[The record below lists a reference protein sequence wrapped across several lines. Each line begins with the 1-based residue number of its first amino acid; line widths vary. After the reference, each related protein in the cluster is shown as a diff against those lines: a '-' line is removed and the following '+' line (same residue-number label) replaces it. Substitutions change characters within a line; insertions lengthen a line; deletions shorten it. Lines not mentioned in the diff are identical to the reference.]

1 MKKRTLL
8 SGLFCALGCIAAF
21 AQSFR
26 NLTAREVRI
35 DDALPVVSQTFAI
48 DNANGSYYVS
58 LDYPEY
64 IDMTA
69 SDIKRIEKLTCEK
82 LPPTP
87 HIDINIGVERKKAS
101 LTASFVPIVF
111 KDGRWKK
118 IVSFKLTLHTAAM
131 SKAKAATASAQE
143 RYASH
148 SVLGQGRWAKIRVA
162 ESGIHELTAAVAR
175 KAGFNDL
182 SRVRIYGYG
191 GALQPEMLTDNYLR
205 STDDLKEVASC
216 MSGGKR
222 LFYAQGPISW
232 TSNGRTRNPYSDYG
246 YYFLTESDT
255 AVDLTSEA
263 DFMEKHCP
271 IDNNALYER
280 DDFAWYHGGRNL
292 YDSQLF
298 GNGIS
303 RDYSLKLKKTP
314 TTGKLT
320 VVLSADK
327 ATTATVKLNGET
339 LGSVSIASGGGYDY
353 AKTSTK
359 TFNITTE
366 SEQNTVSIQQTGD
379 GNMRLD
385 YIALQGDA
393 AADKPDLAT
402 ATVPAAEFDCMIS
415 NQDLHADAGID
426 MVIVVPQSQKWTS
439 EAERL
444 KDMHERRD
452 GMRVKIVAE
461 DQLWNEFSSGTPDAT
476 ALRRYMKMLYDRA
489 STEADMP
496 KHLLLFGDGAWD
508 NRMLTTEWK
517 GENRNDFLLCF
528 ESENSLSA
536 VSCFVT
542 DDFYTMLDD
551 EEQLSVGTQ
560 YTGKPDVA
568 VGRLTA
574 RTAQEAKTMVDK
586 IINYTEN
593 GEPGTW
599 RNTLVFM
606 GDDGNKNIHMQ
617 DADDAAEA
625 VRALAP
631 AMDIKKVIWD
641 AYKLERSSTGNSYP
655 DVTKLLRQQM
665 QKGALLMNYSG
676 HGRADCLSHEYV
688 LRLVDFKS
696 IKTSRL
702 PVWITASCDIMPFDG
717 QEENIGETAMSYGEG
732 GAIAFFGTTRTV
744 YADRNRYINQATLKH
759 LFTKDEANSMPT
771 LGEAIRKAKVELAST
786 YTAETGSA
794 LQDLTVNK
802 LQYVLLGDPALK
814 LPCPNMAAEVDSING
829 QAISAGNTTTLKAGE
844 TVRISGR
851 IKDNNATATDFN
863 GQINATVKGAKET
876 ITCRMNNTTAD
887 GTDWAFKYVDR
898 TSVLFRG
905 NDSIRNGLF
914 NIEFVVPKDIVYSE
928 NTGQILLYGM
938 DANGRQANGEYEGI
952 AFNGTALDRSDAIGP
967 SIYCYLNSS
976 AFVNGDMVNHS
987 PYFIAELNDESG
999 INATGTGIGHDL
1011 QLTIDD
1017 DPNKSYTLNDYF
1029 TFDFGSYQSGMVG
1042 FQIPELSEGDHHLTF
1057 RAWDIYNNSSTA
1069 SLNFTVGGNATP
1081 KVLDIVCTKNPAS
1094 TSTSFRIIHDRIG
1107 CDMDVTIDIY
1117 DMAGR
1122 KIWSKQQNETP
1133 ASNTIS
1139 IDWDLN
1145 SAGGS
1150 RIGNGI
1156 YLYRVKMSNSEG
1168 VFTSNAKKL
1177 IILSN
1182 K

>member
-1 MKKRTLL
+1 
-8 SGLFCALGCIAAF
+8 
-21 AQSFR
+21 
-26 NLTAREVRI
+26 
-35 DDALPVVSQTFAI
+35 
-48 DNANGSYYVS
+48 
-58 LDYPEY
+58 
-64 IDMTA
+64 
-69 SDIKRIEKLTCEK
+69 
-82 LPPTP
+82 
-87 HIDINIGVERKKAS
+87 
-101 LTASFVPIVF
+101 
-111 KDGRWKK
+111 
-118 IVSFKLTLHTAAM
+118 
-131 SKAKAATASAQE
+131 
-143 RYASH
+143 
-148 SVLGQGRWAKIRVA
+148 
-162 ESGIHELTAAVAR
+162 
-175 KAGFNDL
+175 
-182 SRVRIYGYG
+182 
-191 GALQPEMLTDNYLR
+191 
-205 STDDLKEVASC
+205 
-216 MSGGKR
+216 
-222 LFYAQGPISW
+222 
-232 TSNGRTRNPYSDYG
+232 
-246 YYFLTESDT
+246 
-255 AVDLTSEA
+255 
-263 DFMEKHCP
+263 
-271 IDNNALYER
+271 
-280 DDFAWYHGGRNL
+280 
-292 YDSQLF
+292 
-298 GNGIS
+298 
-303 RDYSLKLKKTP
+303 
-314 TTGKLT
+314 
-320 VVLSADK
+320 
-327 ATTATVKLNGET
+327 
-339 LGSVSIASGGGYDY
+339 
-353 AKTSTK
+353 
-359 TFNITTE
+359 
-366 SEQNTVSIQQTGD
+366 
-379 GNMRLD
+379 
-385 YIALQGDA
+385 
-393 AADKPDLAT
+393 
-402 ATVPAAEFDCMIS
+402 
-415 NQDLHADAGID
+415 
-426 MVIVVPQSQKWTS
+426 
-439 EAERL
+439 
-444 KDMHERRD
+444 
-452 GMRVKIVAE
+452 
-461 DQLWNEFSSGTPDAT
+461 
-476 ALRRYMKMLYDRA
+476 
-489 STEADMP
+489 
-496 KHLLLFGDGAWD
+496 
-508 NRMLTTEWK
+508 
-517 GENRNDFLLCF
+517 
-528 ESENSLSA
+528 
-536 VSCFVT
+536 
-542 DDFYTMLDD
+542 
-551 EEQLSVGTQ
+551 
-560 YTGKPDVA
+560 
-568 VGRLTA
+568 
-574 RTAQEAKTMVDK
+574 
-586 IINYTEN
+586 
-593 GEPGTW
+593 
-599 RNTLVFM
+599 
-606 GDDGNKNIHMQ
+606 
-617 DADDAAEA
+617 
-625 VRALAP
+625 
-631 AMDIKKVIWD
+631 
-641 AYKLERSSTGNSYP
+641 
-655 DVTKLLRQQM
+655 
-665 QKGALLMNYSG
+665 
-676 HGRADCLSHEYV
+676 
-688 LRLVDFKS
+688 
-696 IKTSRL
+696 
-702 PVWITASCDIMPFDG
+702 
-717 QEENIGETAMSYGEG
+717 
-732 GAIAFFGTTRTV
+732 
-744 YADRNRYINQATLKH
+744 
-759 LFTKDEANSMPT
+759 MPT

-863 GQINATVKGAKET
+863 GQINATVKGAEET

-1133 ASNTIS
+1133 ASNTIT

-1150 RIGNGI
+1150 RIGNGF